1 MLSHRSRVCARPV
14 ETPSCVRRGLPVH
27 RLWRPRAVLARS
39 CGASHILASTLA
51 RTRPSWRGGGEH
63 HNTTRA
69 WHGACGVQRPEGE
82 ARGLLSAHRTLA
94 VLQVPLSLSRTGRAR
109 VVWCV
114 LLRAR
119 QRWFGIV
126 PRWWAAGTACVV
138 AHDPLNRAAAP
149 HATPALLPHRVPTI
163 TIQTRLVYLAILAGW
178 QQACMVCTWTAVVQH

>member
-1 MLSHRSRVCARPV
+1 VRATRGN
-14 ETPSCVRRGLPVH
+14 PSCVRRGLPVH
-27 RLWRPRAVLARS
+27 RLWRPRAACALVRRQPHS
-39 CGASHILASTLA
+39 CFHPCAHAPMPKHGAAVGSIT
-51 RTRPSWRGGGEH
+51 
-63 HNTTRA
+63 NTTRA
-69 WHGACGVQRPEGE
+69 RHGACGVQRPEGE

-149 HATPALLPHRVPTI
+149 HATPALLPHRVPNI
-163 TIQTRLVYLAILAGW
+163 TTQTRLVYLAILAGW
-178 QQACMVCTWTAVVQH
+178 QQACMVCMWTAVVQH

>member
-1 MLSHRSRVCARPV
+1 VRATRGN
-14 ETPSCVRRGLPVH
+14 PSCVRRGLPVH

-138 AHDPLNRAAAP
+138 AHDPSNRAAAP
-149 HATPALLPHRVPTI
+149 HVTPALASARVPII
-163 TIQTRLVYLAILAGW
+163 TIQTRESCTKPKLAGW
-178 QQACMVCTWTAVVQH
+178 QLAMYVHEDSETGTEAGCRGH

>member
-1 MLSHRSRVCARPV
+1 VLSHRSRVCARPV
-14 ETPSCVRRGLPVH
+14 ETPLASAVACRCIGCGARALP
-27 RLWRPRAVLARS
+27 ARS

-149 HATPALLPHRVPTI
+149 HVTPALLPHRVPNI
-163 TIQTRLVYLAILAGW
+163 TTQTRLVYLAILAGW
-178 QQACMVCTWTAVVQH
+178 QQACMVCMWTAVVQH